1 MPLKPV
7 QDELPS
13 MNMTPMIDVVFL
25 LLIFFMVGT
34 KMSDS
39 EREIALQVPV
49 VRDAA
54 PLIDAP
60 SHREILVFE
69 DGRIELDKQ
78 AVTLDELRDELAA
91 AKREYADL
99 GVIVR
104 GDAKGDF
111 QNVATVLSACREAG
125 IDDMGISVRVAGAPS
140 GARNRR

>member
-39 EREIALQVPV
+39 ERSIALKVPV

-54 PLIDAP
+54 PLVEP
-60 SHREILVFE
+60 PNHRVILVYK
-69 DGRIELDKQ
+69 DGRIELDQ
-78 AVTLDELRDELAA
+78 QSVSLDELRRELTNAR
-91 AKREYADL
+91 REYADL

-104 GDAKGDF
+104 GDGDGHF
-111 QNVATVLSACREAG
+111 QNVASVLSACREAG
-125 IDDMGISVRVAGAPS
+125 IDDMGISVRLAAGE
-140 GARNRR
+140 RNRR

>member
-7 QDELPS
+7 QDDLPS

-39 EREIALQVPV
+39 ERSIALQVPV

-54 PLIDAP
+54 PLVEP
-60 SHREILVFE
+60 PNNRVILVFK
-69 DGRIELDKQ
+69 DGHIELDDRT
-78 AVTLDELRDELAA
+78 VTLDALRDELTA
-91 AKREYADL
+91 AKREYSDL

-104 GDAKGDF
+104 GDGDGEF
-111 QNVATVLSACREAG
+111 QNVASVLSACREAG
-125 IDDMGISVRVAGAPS
+125 IDDMGISVRLAAGASP
-140 GARNRR
+140 RR